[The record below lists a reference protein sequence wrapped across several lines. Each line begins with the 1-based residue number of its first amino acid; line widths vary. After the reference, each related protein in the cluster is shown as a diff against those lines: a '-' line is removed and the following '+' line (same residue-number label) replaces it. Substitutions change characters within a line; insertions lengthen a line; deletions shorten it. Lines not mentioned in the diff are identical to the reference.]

1 MKLNKIELELLDYQD
16 FLTNKIANDL
26 VKTFDD
32 YIIYGLKLKG
42 FDFGDN
48 QSLEEFIKSRCR
60 CEYYIPRREWTYF
73 VDDEPFLLHN
83 YEIDMNFGYEKTDR
97 NTKITATYGYIK
109 YL

>member
-1 MKLNKIELELLDYQD
+1 MKLNKIELESLDYQD

-32 YIIYGLKLKG
+32 YLIHGLKLKG
-42 FDFGDN
+42 FDFGDK
-48 QSLEEFIKSRCR
+48 QSLEKFVKTRCR
-60 CEYYIPRREWTYF
+60 CEDYTPRRERTYF
-73 VDDEPFLLHN
+73 VDDKPFLLHN